1 MPTVAR
7 GLFYMHAMMFA
18 ESILKKMSL
27 ALQELLYEIY
37 SSNYE
42 GFADIKLSMETK
54 KKSKKET
61 EQEFTFS
68 VIKHEGV
75 EEKDLPKLDRENC
88 RRYHFKPS
96 VGIKSIK

>member
-1 MPTVAR
+1 
-7 GLFYMHAMMFA
+7 MHAMMFA

-42 GFADIKLSMETK
+42 GFADIKLEMETK
-54 KKSKKET
+54 KKGKKEF
-61 EQEFTFS
+61 EQEFSFT
-68 VIKHEGV
+68 VIKHEGL
-75 EEKDLPKLDRENC
+75 EEKALPKLDTSSC